1 MNLLGDSLKCAHCKE
16 TLKAP
21 LLLPCGHCVCKRH
34 EDFHKDTTR
43 EILCNICRLY
53 HQIPLK
59 GFVKVKQFESLLE
72 KEIESIDLGEGYN
85 SAREKFQLFNDL
97 LDHLKTLK
105 NDPEM
110 KIHTVISE
118 LKNKVDLRREELKQE
133 IDKES
138 METIKKLD
146 KFEKECKSNAESM
159 KSDTKLDEKL
169 ETWSNDVK
177 QWQQILNSFK
187 RNENKWKSI
196 LIESSSNLK
205 KLQSEVCKFNEN
217 LFLNRLNEFKISN
230 LFVSSDFHKIR

>member
-1 MNLLGDSLKCAHCKE
+1 MLC
-16 TLKAP
+16 TL
-21 LLLPCGHCVCKRH
+21 CGL
-34 EDFHKDTTR
+34 FHP
-43 EILCNICRLY
+43 
-53 HQIPLK
+53 IPIN
-59 GFVKVKQFESLLE
+59 GFVRVIPFESLLE
-72 KEIESIDLGEGYN
+72 KGIDSIDLGEDYK
-85 SAREKFQLFNDL
+85 SARKNCQLFSEL
-97 LDHLKTLK
+97 LDQLNTLK

-110 KIHTVISE
+110 KIHTVISK
-118 LKNKVDLRREELKQE
+118 LRNKVDLRREELKQE

-138 METIKKLD
+138 MKMIEKLD

-169 ETWSNDVK
+169 EKWSNDVK

-187 RNENKWKSI
+187 RNENKWKAI

-217 LFLNRLNEFKISN
+217 LFLDRLNELKISN